1 MQYQA
6 TYRSGGNPQTWTVS
20 NKLKAPEVENSTMI
34 NTKNPLDKK
43 ATEQRLNKGI
53 AAQSLE
59 KTSQGGAESG
69 NNAPSLPSSNKLEAP
84 EMDKSKENI
93 LDPRFQAGS
102 GSGDE
107 PKERQRAPG
116 WKR

>member
-6 TYRSGGNPQTWTVS
+6 TYISRGNPQTWTVS
-20 NKLKAPEVENSTMI
+20 NKLKGPKVEKSTMV

-43 ATEQRLNKGI
+43 ATEQKLNKGI

-59 KTSQGGAESG
+59 KTSQAGAETG

-116 WKR
+116 WKH